1 MSAIHSTADQGGGH
15 CQVGRFGRA
24 VAGCGHDDIAEPVSR
39 LPVPARDTPALQAY
53 LFSFVMALAGECRP
67 VLSPLSFLPYLR

>member
-1 MSAIHSTADQGGGH
+1 
-15 CQVGRFGRA
+15 

-39 LPVPARDTPALQAY
+39 LPVPTRDTPALQAY